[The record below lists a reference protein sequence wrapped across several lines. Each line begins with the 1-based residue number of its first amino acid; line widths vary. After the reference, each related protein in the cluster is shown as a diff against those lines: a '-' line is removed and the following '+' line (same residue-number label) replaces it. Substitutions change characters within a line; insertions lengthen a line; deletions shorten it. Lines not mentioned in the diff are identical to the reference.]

1 MYITYL
7 PLFYTAK
14 IYNIYAFE
22 MSQYDFW
29 MKF

>member
-1 MYITYL
+1 MYIISRY
-7 PLFYTAK
+7 FYTTE